1 MSIEWYSKSAPDNVS
16 KILKENRNALIGDSK
31 RELGMWDLTAKSD
44 ESKC

>member
-16 KILKENRNALIGDSK
+16 KILQDNRNALIRDIR
-31 RELGMWDLTAKSD
+31 RELGMWDLTVRSD

>member
-16 KILKENRNALIGDSK
+16 KILQDNRNALIRDTR
-31 RELGMWDLTAKSD
+31 RELGMWDLTVRSD

>member
-16 KILKENRNALIGDSK
+16 KILMDNRNILIGDSR
-31 RELGMWDLTAKSD
+31 RELGMWDLTVKSD